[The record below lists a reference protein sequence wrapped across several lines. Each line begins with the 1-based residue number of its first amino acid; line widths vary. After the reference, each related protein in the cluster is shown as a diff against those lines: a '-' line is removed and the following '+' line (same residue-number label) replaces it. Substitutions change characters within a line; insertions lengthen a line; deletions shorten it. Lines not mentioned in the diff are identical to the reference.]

1 MEEVN
6 EHRSSVLES
15 EALVSDKGV
24 RKRNSFKNRSRLEIV
39 STLLTKAR
47 NGALKTHL
55 MYGAN
60 LNHPLLE
67 EYLTILLESRLVAI
81 EPDADSQL
89 LRYRTTIRG
98 LEFLHHYKMISE
110 LLGRRNPLTMGSYH
124 FSEVEFIS
132 K

>member
-6 EHRSSVLES
+6 VHRSSALES
-15 EALVSDKGV
+15 ESFVADKVV

-67 EYLTILLESRLVAI
+67 EYLAILLETRLVAM
-81 EPDADSQL
+81 EPDADSQSP
-89 LRYRTTIRG
+89 RYRTTVRG
-98 LEFLHHYKMISE
+98 VEFLQHYKMIIE
-110 LLGRRNPLTMGSYH
+110 LLGDRNPLTKGSYH
-124 FSEVEFIS
+124 LTQFELIS